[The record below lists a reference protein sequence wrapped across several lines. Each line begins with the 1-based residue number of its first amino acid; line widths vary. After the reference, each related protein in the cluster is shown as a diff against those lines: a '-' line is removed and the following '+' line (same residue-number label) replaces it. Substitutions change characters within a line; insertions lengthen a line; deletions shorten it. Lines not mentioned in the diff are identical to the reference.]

1 MNDFFKT
8 LLLFTFLGFSNS
20 VFSME
25 DQEKRLVQHPSK
37 PEIKKYYN
45 SLFKIFQDKY
55 KSKKFESTNLYEILG
70 IDQSSTVEDINRA
83 FRQLSPKL
91 HPDKNPNNLK
101 AEQNFQ
107 NLNNAKEILT
117 NPFSRAI
124 YDFSLTETFSNIIK
138 REMEEIRRYHSANYL
153 NNNEEELK
161 KALKEQYK
169 KIFEFCLELYAS
181 FSKSS
186 PKIILL
192 QDLFFFIKEL
202 ERISILGSTNA
213 KKIKAISNSGSNIHF
228 ISMAMTIPRF
238 IWEKTQADVNK
249 ILPFYLFQDF
259 RKEDI
264 INKVYLP
271 IARLLSVIPHF
282 AAFKFY
288 NKDKEI
294 FKNAKKIA
302 KYNKETKRDLSKE
315 KFKQS
320 LWLMLNK
327 LLPYSLYAGLEIQKG
342 KNFTELFKSDEN
354 GLPFERNRTILYII
368 NKCANVSE
376 IIRKNKRYQLEV
388 GNY

>member
-1 MNDFFKT
+1 
-8 LLLFTFLGFSNS
+8 
-20 VFSME
+20 
-25 DQEKRLVQHPSK
+25 
-37 PEIKKYYN
+37 
-45 SLFKIFQDKY
+45 
-55 KSKKFESTNLYEILG
+55 
-70 IDQSSTVEDINRA
+70 
-83 FRQLSPKL
+83 
-91 HPDKNPNNLK
+91 
-101 AEQNFQ
+101 
-107 NLNNAKEILT
+107 
-117 NPFSRAI
+117 
-124 YDFSLTETFSNIIK
+124 
-138 REMEEIRRYHSANYL
+138 
-153 NNNEEELK
+153 
-161 KALKEQYK
+161 
-169 KIFEFCLELYAS
+169 
-181 FSKSS
+181 
-186 PKIILL
+186 
-192 QDLFFFIKEL
+192 
-202 ERISILGSTNA
+202 
-213 KKIKAISNSGSNIHF
+213 
-228 ISMAMTIPRF
+228 MAMTIPRF